1 MTDEDLIRVFNY
13 IGVFKGVL
21 CWTRGPGKRKTHYL
35 QFLAHMQFEGKRSKK
50 CEIKDCIQKMGQ
62 KIVSRGF
69 YDRAQYNIISP
80 EGRWSFKRQP
90 SKWHLLWFYKEYFKV
105 QGHKKLCCNYPFL

>member
-21 CWTRGPGKRKTHYL
+21 RWTRGPGKRKTHYL

-62 KIVSRGF
+62 KQFLEGFMIVHKKHV
-69 YDRAQYNIISP
+69 ISP
-80 EGRWSFKRQP
+80 EGT
-90 SKWHLLWFYKEYFKV
+90 V
-105 QGHKKLCCNYPFL
+105 I